1 MNKMRN
7 NKKFRVKD
15 FNNCFYKGFNTLKK
29 AVSFGLI
36 GALCISSVVSAQGFG
51 VSTHMG
57 LNDVYDND
65 MCLHSIKKVNAD
77 WIRDESRWKYMQNGE
92 NGTFSMRYKDID
104 YIKSAHQKGINQLL
118 ILAFGNTTYT
128 GITSEATIPTQ
139 SNTKYYRG
147 YLDYVR
153 ETVNAVKDYVGA
165 YEIWNEPN
173 YVNFNATSVS
183 GTDYA
188 KLYLDAREIIKELD
202 PTATVI
208 CGSVTG
214 TNGEGEAFTKEIFDY
229 VKTKGSINTLIDA
242 FSIHIYEQKDNG
254 LYAAQL
260 DKYEKVFDDYGY
272 TGDVWMTENG
282 VTVYGSISGTEQAQ
296 MVAKMGIIW
305 ENYLKTNNRDGVNFW
320 YTLVNKNG
328 DSQYENNFGL
338 FDLNYDFK
346 ESGLALKAYNT
357 LTKDK
362 KFENVSN
369 VGNGYLAKYTGD
381 KGNVYVMYDN
391 NQKAK
396 AEVALSGDVAYMYNY
411 LGVVTETINN
421 PTGTKNVALT
431 KAPVYI
437 ECRNVLSKIDSL
449 SYDEEDAILAVSGE
463 YNGGDTVTI
472 EVIKDGIILDK
483 QTAVVTDGK
492 FDKWFS
498 FIGDGEYT
506 VRVGKDEMA
515 DIGKTS
521 GWAEKKITV
530 KDPYAKPVF
539 DTGTKILYDAV
550 SRKVS
555 VSGKIKNAKQNGS
568 VTVLAVPQSMNL
580 ENIDLNGTAYI
591 GQTKIQNGE
600 FKTEFYLPNGFSSDI
615 SIYLGGTE
623 IKNLFT
629 DDIKVGK
636 GEFVYV
642 SELKLDKGSIL
653 KATAFVQ
660 NFTDS
665 DKSAMLIIAQYDD
678 KKIVDIKY
686 ENKVVKAK
694 TYTTIECTLDNVE
707 ICDKAIKASAFIW
720 NSTDGIVPLFGKT
733 DINL

>member
-7 NKKFRVKD
+7 IKKIRF
-15 FNNCFYKGFNTLKK
+15 KGFKILKK
-29 AVSFGLI
+29 AVSLSLI
-36 GALCISSVVSAQGFG
+36 GAFCVSSVVSAQGFG

-57 LNDVYDND
+57 LNDDYDND
-65 MCLHSIKKVNAD
+65 VCLHSIKKVGSD

-104 YIKSAHQKGINQLL
+104 YIKSAHKKGINQLL
-118 ILAFGNTTYT
+118 ILAFGNTSYA
-128 GITSEATIPTQ
+128 GITSESTIPTQ
-139 SNTKYYRG
+139 SNTNYYNG
-147 YLDYVR
+147 YLNYVR
-153 ETVNAVKDYVGA
+153 ETVNAVKDYVEA

-183 GTDYA
+183 GTEYA

-202 PTATVI
+202 PTATVL

-214 TNGEGEAFTKEIFDY
+214 TNGEGEAFAKEIFEY
-229 VKTKGSINTLIDA
+229 VKTKDDVNTLIDA
-242 FSIHIYEQKDNG
+242 FSIHVYEQQDNG
-254 LYAAQL
+254 VYAAQL
-260 DKYEKVFDDYGY
+260 EKYEKVFDDYGY
-272 TGDVWMTENG
+272 NGDVWMTENG
-282 VTVYGSISGTEQAQ
+282 VTAYGSISGTEQAQ
-296 MVAKMGIIW
+296 RVAKIGITW

-346 ESGLALKAYNT
+346 ESGLAVKTYNT

-381 KGNVYVMYDN
+381 KGIVYAMYDN
-391 NQKAK
+391 SKKAK
-396 AEVALSGDVAYMYNY
+396 AEIALSGDIAYVYDY
-411 LGVVTETINN
+411 SGEVTETIKN
-421 PTGTKNVALT
+421 PTGTKNVSLT
-431 KAPVYI
+431 ESPLYI

-449 SYDEEDAILAVSGE
+449 SYDKENAILAVSGE

-472 EVIKDGIILDK
+472 ELIKDGITSDK

-492 FDKWFS
+492 FDRWFS

-506 VRVGKDEMA
+506 VRVGKDEMSE
-515 DIGKTS
+515 IGKTS

-530 KDPYAKPVF
+530 EDPYATTVF

-555 VSGKIKNAKQNGS
+555 ISGKIKNAKQNGS
-568 VTVLAVPQSMNL
+568 VTVLAVPKSMNL
-580 ENIDLNGTAYI
+580 ENIDLNGAAYI
-591 GQTKIQNGE
+591 GQTKTQKGE
-600 FKTEFYLPNGFSSDI
+600 FNTEFYLPDGFACDI
-615 SIYLGGTE
+615 AIYLGGTD

-629 DDIKVGK
+629 DDISVGK
-636 GEFVYV
+636 GGFVYV
-642 SELKLDKGSIL
+642 SGLEIDKGSVL

-665 DKSAMLIIAQYDD
+665 DKNAMLIITQYDD

-707 ICDKAIKASAFIW
+707 ICDNATKASAFIW
-720 NSTDGIVPLFGKT
+720 NNTDGIVPLFGKT
-733 DINL
+733 DINLKK